1 MFAGKIDVSS
11 TFPNYYKSL
20 SRRLYKVLEN
30 IGASTYER
38 DARIRVMT
46 TSEIMHSMS
55 KARFH
60 VEVNTHISIRN
71 TQILHCA
78 LR

>member
-1 MFAGKIDVSS
+1 MLANNVDPDQTPHQTPHLHYLPMTVLRVSS
-11 TFPNYYKSL
+11 KNGLKKKNEFSCLMYCF
-20 SRRLYKVLEN
+20 
-30 IGASTYER
+30 
-38 DARIRVMT
+38 
-46 TSEIMHSMS
+46 

-60 VEVNTHISIRN
+60 VEVSTRISIRN